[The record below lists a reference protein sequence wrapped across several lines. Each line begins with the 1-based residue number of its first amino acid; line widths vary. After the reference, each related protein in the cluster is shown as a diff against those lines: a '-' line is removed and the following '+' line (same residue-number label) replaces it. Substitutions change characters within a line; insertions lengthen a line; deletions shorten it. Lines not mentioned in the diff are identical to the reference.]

1 MNMKSLLEIKKIL
14 YTDCVEVVTDK
25 IERAQ
30 SGMKA
35 AQDAANNEGKSS
47 MGDKY
52 ETGRAM
58 MHLEKDKRAMQLVEV
73 AKMKKALDMI
83 LPTKELSSIELG
95 GLIVTNSANY
105 FLSVSLG
112 LLTVEGTEYF
122 AISPATP
129 IGKLILGLTKG
140 DTFTFNG
147 KRIIIEEC
155 V

>member
-1 MNMKSLLEIKKIL
+1 MKSLLEIKNALYLKCNAIVDEKIQ
-14 YTDCVEVVTDK
+14 
-25 IERAQ
+25 RAQ

-35 AQDAANNEGKSS
+35 AQEAANKEGKSS

-83 LPTKELSSIELG
+83 VLSRVHEKIQFGSLVKTK
-95 GLIVTNSANY
+95 TANY
-105 FLSVSLG
+105 FLSVSIGALVIDE
-112 LLTVEGTEYF
+112 TSYF

-129 IGKLILGLTKG
+129 IGKLILNLKKG
-140 DTFTFNG
+140 DTFVFNG
-147 KRIIIEEC
+147 NTNSILDY